1 MKSKKKIALI
11 TGITGQT
18 GSYLAEFLL
27 KKNYIVHGII
37 RRTSL
42 INTHRINNIFRNKN
56 LKLHYGDLS
65 DPLNL
70 DNLIRTIKPTEIYN
84 LAAQSHVAVSFK
96 LPEYTTNINALGCL
110 RILEI
115 IKRFNNKIKFYQAST
130 SELYGLTMTKK
141 QNEKTVFYPQSPY
154 AISKLYAYWIT
165 KHYREAYKIYAC
177 NGILFNHESPRR
189 GETFVTRKITIGLAK
204 IVLGIEK
211 KLELGNL
218 ESLRDW
224 GHAKDYAEMQ
234 WLMLQKK
241 NPTDYVI
248 STGRQYSVK
257 KFIEMC
263 LQYMGIKIYWKGKGT
278 NEMGVIKEFDK
289 NKDYKL
295 KKGQIIIK
303 VNKKYFRPS
312 DVENLL
318 GDSSKARKELKWQNK
333 YSIKDLISEMVDH
346 DIYIAKN
353 ELRNEY

>member
-1 MKSKKKIALI
+1 MKYKKKIALI

-42 INTHRINNIFRNKN
+42 INTHRINNIFSNQN

-70 DNLIRTIKPTEIYN
+70 DNLIRTINPTEIYN

-115 IKRFNNKIKFYQAST
+115 IKKFNNKIKFYQAST
-130 SELYGLTMTKK
+130 SELYGLTITRM

-165 KHYREAYKIYAC
+165 KHYRESYKIFAC
-177 NGILFNHESPRR
+177 NGILFNHESSRR

-204 IVLGIEK
+204 IILGIEK
-211 KLELGNL
+211 RIELGNL
-218 ESLRDW
+218 DSLRDW

-241 NPTDYVI
+241 IPSDYVI
-248 STGRQYSVK
+248 STGKQYSVR
-257 KFIEMC
+257 KFVEMC
-263 LQYMGIKIYWKGKGT
+263 LKYMNINISWKGKGL
-278 NEMGVIKEFDK
+278 NEIGVIEDFDK
-289 NKDYKL
+289 NKNYKL
-295 KKGQIIIK
+295 KKGQIIVKI
-303 VNKKYFRPS
+303 NKKYFRPS
-312 DVENLL
+312 EVRNLL
-318 GDSSKARKELKWQNK
+318 GDSSKAKKELKWKNK
-333 YSIKDLISEMVDH
+333 YSIKEIISEMIDH
-346 DIYIAKN
+346 DIHILKN
-353 ELRNEY
+353 KLINEY